1 MTLQLFGLGMMIG
14 ALATFPL
21 GPVGMLCVQRALVH
35 GARSALAS
43 ASAIALAS
51 GLWCVVALLGLKELS
66 DKFTSGAPVF
76 RFVLGGFLV
85 GVAVKNLCR
94 PSPVGGA
101 TANNRRLAG
110 DFLFT
115 FLMVS
120 CNPITLVTV
129 TALLAAFGLA
139 RVKLNPAGVCGL
151 SLAVFTGGVG
161 FWLILS
167 WALASVRTRLGKRA
181 AGWLARGCSGVL
193 LILGLACLISAFWVR
208 H

>member
-1 MTLQLFGLGMMIG
+1 MSMQLFGLGMLIG
-14 ALATFPL
+14 ALAAFPL
-21 GPVGMLCVQRALVH
+21 GPVGMLCVQRALHH
-35 GARSALAS
+35 GARSSLAT

-66 DKFTSGAPVF
+66 DKITLGGPAF
-76 RFVLGGFLV
+76 RIVLGGFLV
-85 GVAVKNLCR
+85 VVAVKNLRR
-94 PSPVGGA
+94 PGVAGA
-101 TANNRRLAG
+101 VAVNHRKLAG

-115 FLMVS
+115 FLIVS

-151 SLAVFTGGVG
+151 SLAVFAGGVG

-167 WALASVRTRLGKRA
+167 WALASLRARLGDRV
-181 AGWLARGCSGVL
+181 AGGLSRSCSVAL
-193 LILGLACLISAFWVR
+193 LILGLAYLVSAIWVR
-208 H
+208 R